1 MSLKNTRLAI
11 LFVCGAF
18 ALFRPSAVAAPV
30 CDNACRE
37 RSYFYI
43 TLGGGSYRKYQ
54 TPTCELCKTPS
65 SLCLVQTGD
74 NTTGATCTTM
84 AGQENGNKYWAIT
97 STSVCDFTNQ
107 FYIEANSADPTD
119 PMAFTVCAIKYCPMA
134 PG

>member
-1 MSLKNTRLAI
+1 M
-11 LFVCGAF
+11 
-18 ALFRPSAVAAPV
+18 
-30 CDNACRE
+30 
-37 RSYFYI
+37 
-43 TLGGGSYRKYQ
+43 
-54 TPTCELCKTPS
+54 
-65 SLCLVQTGD
+65 QTGD